1 MFYIV
6 RVWEIGGICEYRYDR
21 LVDAQAHM
29 QQTADHAELY
39 VWLAG
44 REMFMDSVGG

>member
-6 RVWEIGGICEYRYDR
+6 RVWENGSICEYRYDG

-29 QQTADHAELY
+29 QRTADHAEMY
-39 VWLAG
+39 AWLAG
-44 REMFMDSVGG
+44 REMFMDQVN